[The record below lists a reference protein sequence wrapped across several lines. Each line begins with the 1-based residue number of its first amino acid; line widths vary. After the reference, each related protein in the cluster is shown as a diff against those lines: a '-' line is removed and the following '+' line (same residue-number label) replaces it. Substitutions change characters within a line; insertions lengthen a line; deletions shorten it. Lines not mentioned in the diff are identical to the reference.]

1 MKLDL
6 VLSGLCGLIVAG
18 FVFLAASGVA
28 GYMPWSIQDALI
40 EALVFALLLLVTVVE
55 MPMMIIAMRQMVHN
69 ASTPRAVV
77 LGTNVGYVAFASVY
91 AAVFLLITG
100 ESRWALLLAALSF
113 LRFASGVLVR

>member
-1 MKLDL
+1 LKIDL
-6 VLSGLCGLIVAG
+6 ALSGLLGLIMAG
-18 FVFLAASGVA
+18 FVFLAASGIA
-28 GYMPWSIQDALI
+28 GFLPWLIHDALVMG
-40 EALVFALLLLVTVVE
+40 LVFALLLLVTVVE
-55 MPMMIIAMRQMVHN
+55 MPMMIMAMRQMVHS

-100 ESRWALLLAALSF
+100 ENRWACILAALSI